1 MPFKTIKNLF
11 SWSKQKLTA
20 LTSINKETETASK
33 LELEEGELEQLPK
46 TFPND
51 NQDNNKTRTQQTK
64 TNYTQSNDNQDN
76 NKTRTQQAKT
86 NYTQLNAN
94 VYNNNNNAEINNTF
108 NLTFMGHNI
117 NGLGPDH
124 SKLNLLT
131 EYCSNKGADII
142 GICETNRDRKHGK
155 YWNKQSLVYTSF
167 WTNKD
172 NKIKGSRVCIMINK
186 KWEKHIGK
194 IRRLGAY
201 YIEAWLFFKNCTLII
216 GVIYLPPSDTKKQN
230 ELTNYIKK
238 EFTNHSKKNRKLNPK
253 KRCFTWKN
261 KYTSTRIDYIWADPK
276 LEANIKKSHIYQSVD
291 ITDSDHN
298 ITLAEI
304 SFTSIIVTNNKG
316 GRRAEKGSTRIVYDY
331 ENTTNEQWNAYEN
344 YLKILLEKHKA
355 FGYIETYGHNENTL
369 NKLWDIICNCVQQA
383 ALKHIPHKKIGGVK
397 TNFNRNYKEIEDSS
411 KERKD
416 LLYIRSIMR
425 KLYKNELKGMEL
437 LNASKRIKSFNQR
450 YGTDIAKITENT
462 DWNTWKCE
470 MRNWLKIVRR
480 VIKTKDK
487 AIKEAS
493 IKKRIEERNSMITKD
508 QRKMINSILDK
519 KYSKISLDKVRIL
532 TDAQEEILLN
542 SKEEVHAEAIN
553 TYSSLFRSRNHK
565 FENLPEP

>member
-1 MPFKTIKNLF
+1 
-11 SWSKQKLTA
+11 
-20 LTSINKETETASK
+20 
-33 LELEEGELEQLPK
+33 
-46 TFPND
+46 
-51 NQDNNKTRTQQTK
+51 
-64 TNYTQSNDNQDN
+64 
-76 NKTRTQQAKT
+76 
-86 NYTQLNAN
+86 
-94 VYNNNNNAEINNTF
+94 
-108 NLTFMGHNI
+108 
-117 NGLGPDH
+117 
-124 SKLNLLT
+124 
-131 EYCSNKGADII
+131 
-142 GICETNRDRKHGK
+142 
-155 YWNKQSLVYTSF
+155 
-167 WTNKD
+167 
-172 NKIKGSRVCIMINK
+172 MINK

-238 EFTNHSKKNRKLNPK
+238 EFTNHSKKNRYYVLIGDLNSYMDKTLDYSGLSKLRKRPSNIITWLDNAFFTDTYRKLNPK

-261 KYTSTRIDYIWADPK
+261 KNTSTRIDYIWADPK

-355 FGYIETYGHNENTL
+355 FGYIETHGHNENTL

-437 LNASKRIKSFNQR
+437 LNASKRIKSFN
-450 YGTDIAKITENT
+450 N
-462 DWNTWKCE
+462 
-470 MRNWLKIVRR
+470 
-480 VIKTKDK
+480 
-487 AIKEAS
+487 AIEL
-493 IKKRIEERNSMITKD
+493 I
-508 QRKMINSILDK
+508 
-519 KYSKISLDKVRIL
+519 
-532 TDAQEEILLN
+532 
-542 SKEEVHAEAIN
+542 
-553 TYSSLFRSRNHK
+553 
-565 FENLPEP
+565 